1 MRVEANTLLA
11 EGRAKH
17 SAAFRIGLLVHR
29 GGNNPSV

>member
-17 SAAFRIGLLVHR
+17 SAALRFGLLVH
-29 GGNNPSV
+29 PQ

>member
-17 SAAFRIGLLVHR
+17 SAALRIGLLEQL
-29 GGNNPSV
+29 G